1 MISESATKEA
11 EGIESILELDS
22 KAREGDSITQKPE
35 KRRIKVKRLK
45 YNLILQEV
53 VKRR

>member
-22 KAREGDSITQKPE
+22 KAREGDSITQKLE
-35 KRRIKVKRLK
+35 RRRMKFKRLK
-45 YNLILQEV
+45 CNLILQEA

>member
-1 MISESATKEA
+1 
-11 EGIESILELDS
+11 LDS